1 MGRRIDTSPPKVCA
15 YGLAIAITALAP
27 SAARA
32 DDADRAPVIAIDLV
46 SDAAVAAGVF
56 NVAHTAPAGMVG
68 YALGAPIVHAAYGKW
83 ARAGQ
88 SFGVRLA
95 VPLVGA
101 AIGCGLHSGQRGE
114 HDEEESCWPRALAGV
129 AAGMVVAQIID
140 AAYLSRASD
149 EPTPRMLSIGGA
161 F

>member
-1 MGRRIDTSPPKVCA
+1 MGRRNDTSSPKVCA
-15 YGLAIAITALAP
+15 WAIAIAIVALAP
-27 SAARA
+27 RLARA
-32 DDADRAPVIAIDLV
+32 DDADRAPVIAIDLI
-46 SDAAVAAGVF
+46 SDVAIAAGVF
-56 NVAHTAPAGMVG
+56 NVASTAPAGMVG

-83 ARAGQ
+83 ARAGE

-101 AIGCGLHSGQRGE
+101 AIGCGLHS
-114 HDEEESCWPRALAGV
+114 

>member
-1 MGRRIDTSPPKVCA
+1 MGRRNDTSSPKVCA
-15 YGLAIAITALAP
+15 WAIAIAIVALAP
-27 SAARA
+27 RLARA
-32 DDADRAPVIAIDLV
+32 DDADRAPVIAIDLI
-46 SDAAVAAGVF
+46 SDVAIAAGVF
-56 NVAHTAPAGMVG
+56 NVASTAPAGMVG

-83 ARAGQ
+83 ARAGE

-114 HDEEESCWPRALAGV
+114 DDEELSCWPGALAGV
-129 AAGMVVAQIID
+129 AAGMVVAQIFD

>member
-15 YGLAIAITALAP
+15 WALVIVIMALAAP
-27 SAARA
+27 RTAHA

-46 SDAAVAAGVF
+46 SDVAITAGVF
-56 NVAHTAPAGMVG
+56 DVARTAPAGLVG

-83 ARAGQ
+83 ARAGE

-101 AIGCGLHSGQRGE
+101 AIGCGAASGQRGE
-114 HDEEESCWPRALAGV
+114 DDEESCWPGAFAGF
-129 AAGMVVAQIID
+129 AAGMVVAQIVD

>member
-83 ARAGQ
+83 AHA
-88 SFGVRLA
+88 
-95 VPLVGA
+95 
-101 AIGCGLHSGQRGE
+101 E
-114 HDEEESCWPRALAGV
+114 ALAGV

>member
-1 MGRRIDTSPPKVCA
+1 MALGAPR
-15 YGLAIAITALAP
+15 LAH
-27 SAARA
+27 A

-46 SDAAVAAGVF
+46 SDVAITAHVFGV
-56 NVAHTAPAGMVG
+56 ARTAPAGLVG

-88 SFGVRLA
+88 SLGVRLA

-101 AIGCGLHSGQRGE
+101 AIGCEAAGGTSRTSDDDDDGGCWLGLPIG
-114 HDEEESCWPRALAGV
+114 L